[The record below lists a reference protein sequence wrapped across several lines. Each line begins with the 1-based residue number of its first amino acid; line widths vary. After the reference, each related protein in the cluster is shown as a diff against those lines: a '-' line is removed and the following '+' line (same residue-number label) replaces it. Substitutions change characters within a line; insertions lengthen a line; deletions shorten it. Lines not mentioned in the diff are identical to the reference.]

1 MDSLTD
7 ILSRKDF
14 DEPIESTVIKRYVQ
28 EKFDETVAVT
38 IHEREIIIATPNAT
52 LAGTLRFKVL
62 ELRKLLDTNKR
73 LVFRVGK

>member
-14 DEPIESTVIKRYVQ
+14 DEPMESTVIKKYVH
-28 EKFDETVAVT
+28 EKFNETVAIT
-38 IHEREIIIATPNAT
+38 IHEREIIIATPSAA
-52 LAGTLRFKVL
+52 LASTLRFKVL
-62 ELRKLLDTNKR
+62 ELRKLLDTKKR